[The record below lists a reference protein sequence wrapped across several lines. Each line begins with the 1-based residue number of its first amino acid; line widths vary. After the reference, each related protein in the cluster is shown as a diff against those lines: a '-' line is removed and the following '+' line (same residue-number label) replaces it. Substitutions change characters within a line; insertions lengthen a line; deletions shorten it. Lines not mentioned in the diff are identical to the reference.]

1 MYLEED
7 YIMISGIQ
15 HFAYCKRQWALIH
28 VEHQWE
34 QNLYTVKGDIVH
46 EKVDDPF
53 LMESRGNLII
63 SRSVPVQSEL
73 LGCYG
78 IADLI
83 EYHQSEEGIEIPG
96 KEGFYRLYPI
106 EYKAGKPKDD
116 NIDKVQLCLQ
126 AMCIEEMHNIKVPE
140 GAIYYAKVR
149 RREKVVFT
157 QELRQQGQYLIAEM
171 HQLIRDSTT
180 PRPSYSKICDHC
192 SLYNICLPKSKSKF
206 ESVDHY
212 INSQMAEEIR

>member
-1 MYLEED
+1 MYPEED

-28 VEHQWE
+28 VEHQWV

-63 SRSVPVQSEL
+63 SRSVPVQSEQ

-78 IADLI
+78 VTDLV
-83 EYHQSEEGIEIPG
+83 EYQLNEEGVKISG
-96 KEGFYRLYPI
+96 KEGHYRLYPI

-126 AMCIEEMHNIKVPE
+126 ALCLEEMHNTQVTA
-140 GAIYYAKVR
+140 GAIYYAKTR
-149 RREKVVFT
+149 RRETVAFD
-157 QELRQQGQYLIAEM
+157 QNLRRQARDLITEM
-171 HQLIRDSTT
+171 HQLMSSSIT
-180 PRPSYSKICDHC
+180 PMPSYSKICDHC
-192 SLYNICLPKSKSKF
+192 SLYNICLPKSTSKF
-206 ESVDHY
+206 ASVSKY
-212 INSQMAEEIR
+212 ISFQIAEELK

>member
-1 MYLEED
+1 MYQEED

-63 SRSVPVQSEL
+63 ARSVPVHSEL

-78 IADLI
+78 IADLV
-83 EYHQSEEGIEIPG
+83 EYHRSDEGIKIAG
-96 KEGFYRLYPI
+96 KEGCYRLYPI

-126 AMCIEEMHNIKVPE
+126 AMCFEEMHETSVPE
-140 GAIYYAKVR
+140 GAIYYAKTR
-149 RREKVVFT
+149 KREGVVFT
-157 QELRQQGQYLIAEM
+157 QKLREQAQKLLKEM
-171 HQLIRDSTT
+171 HNLISNSIT
-180 PRPSYSKICDHC
+180 PLPSYAKICDHC
-192 SLYNICLPKSKSKF
+192 SLYNICLPKSKLKF
-206 ESVDHY
+206 ESVNHY
-212 INSQMAEEIR
+212 VRFQIAEE